1 MSVHLAHLVLAA
13 TADRAA
19 RVGGRGLV
27 GESDVEITAVVVV
40 RRADELTVDLLA
52 GLDGEDVLEV
62 EDGLLPVGVL
72 GVGTG
77 GELDGLVAGGE
88 LDVEPRDHG
97 VDVVGAAHGEGEGEL
112 EGEVC
117 DGAGVQVDGDDRSGV
132 GDNGLELDGV
142 DEGLGESGVLQ
153 RAVVEAPD
161 VVPDCRKT
169 ISMVSNFE
177 HRVGETYSQSCPPCS
192 RRPRYQP

>member
-1 MSVHLAHLVLAA
+1 MVVL
-13 TADRAA
+13 
-19 RVGGRGLV
+19 VGGA
-27 GESDVEITAVVVV
+27 GEHA
-40 RRADELTVDLLA
+40 LDLLA

-192 RRPRYQP
+192 RRPQYQP